1 MKTLVVGDSF
11 VYNRIPTYAL
21 FLKKIEPDVTI
32 KGLIGGGNDIISYQL
47 LCEFEKYDR
56 FIINWTSTCRYDVLV
71 SDETKKKFFER
82 NSNHHVVNESYFIN
96 SGGWRGLWYR
106 QSGKKLFDSMYK
118 YHFDIENSW
127 RVTLEYML
135 MVHKLLEGKP
145 HIHFFSYDTFEAQ
158 DFGQYEKKDRKERV
172 YNKQKW
178 QNFLNK
184 NKWTNLIDWDKVWFH
199 KNEYTN
205 TGGIMDWCHD
215 NTLDDGHHPTER
227 ASREFVHKV
236 LQPWLAKNT

>member
-82 NSNHHVVNESYFIN
+82 NSNHHVVNESYQED
-96 SGGWRGLWYR
+96 G
-106 QSGKKLFDSMYK
+106 
-118 YHFDIENSW
+118 E
-127 RVTLEYML
+127 
-135 MVHKLLEGKP
+135 
-145 HIHFFSYDTFEAQ
+145 
-158 DFGQYEKKDRKERV
+158 DFGIGKVEKN
-172 YNKQKW
+172 Y
-178 QNFLNK
+178 LTAC
-184 NKWTNLIDWDKVWFH
+184 TNIIS
-199 KNEYTN
+199 T
-205 TGGIMDWCHD
+205 
-215 NTLDDGHHPTER
+215 
-227 ASREFVHKV
+227 
-236 LQPWLAKNT
+236 

>member
-21 FLKKIEPDVTI
+21 FLKKIEPDITI

-118 YHFDIENSW
+118 YHF
-127 RVTLEYML
+127 T
-135 MVHKLLEGKP
+135 
-145 HIHFFSYDTFEAQ
+145 
-158 DFGQYEKKDRKERV
+158 
-172 YNKQKW
+172 
-178 QNFLNK
+178 
-184 NKWTNLIDWDKVWFH
+184 
-199 KNEYTN
+199 
-205 TGGIMDWCHD
+205 
-215 NTLDDGHHPTER
+215 
-227 ASREFVHKV
+227 
-236 LQPWLAKNT
+236 